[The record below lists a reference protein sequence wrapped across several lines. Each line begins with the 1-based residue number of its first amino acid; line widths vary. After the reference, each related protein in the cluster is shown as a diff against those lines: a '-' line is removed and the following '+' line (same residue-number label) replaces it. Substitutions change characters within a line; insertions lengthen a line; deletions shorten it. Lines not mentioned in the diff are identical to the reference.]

1 MNNFH
6 RSQIGISEIVGQREW
21 QLVDNKE
28 LKRKGTKSDEQ
39 TLGVKDEIPS
49 AEDLATFS
57 AKRGLSVEGLV
68 SFENLLQRVGIKVQA
83 GTVTHVTV
91 RSCTDSTDGLS
102 QRVVPTR
109 SRSCA
114 VIPVT
119 KSIDLHCVSK
129 VLVSWIVCLKGLQ
142 PGVMFLRWISPSLQG
157 RITGP
162 AFDPDS
168 HAAERFN
175 LSIIKSLRT

>member
-1 MNNFH
+1 MKDCGNLTVEWFPGSICTAELLTKVLSVEMNNFH
-6 RSQIGISEIVGQREW
+6 RSQIGISEIVGQRDW

-83 GTVTHVTV
+83 GTVTQLIQLMVYL
-91 RSCTDSTDGLS
+91 RGLF
-102 QRVVPTR
+102 QPG
-109 SRSCA
+109 
-114 VIPVT
+114 
-119 KSIDLHCVSK
+119 H
-129 VLVSWIVCLKGLQ
+129 VLVLLSL
-142 PGVMFLRWISPSLQG
+142 LRKALICTVFQ
-157 RITGP
+157 
-162 AFDPDS
+162 
-168 HAAERFN
+168 RF
-175 LSIIKSLRT
+175 

>member
-1 MNNFH
+1 MKDCGNLTVEWFPDSICTAELLTKVLSVEMNNFH

-49 AEDLATFS
+49 TEDLATFS
-57 AKRGLSVEGLV
+57 AKRGLSVEGLE

-91 RSCTDSTDGLS
+91 RSCTDSTDGEI
-102 QRVVPTR
+102 QFE
-109 SRSCA
+109 
-114 VIPVT
+114 
-119 KSIDLHCVSK
+119 H
-129 VLVSWIVCLKGLQ
+129 
-142 PGVMFLRWISPSLQG
+142 
-157 RITGP
+157 
-162 AFDPDS
+162 
-168 HAAERFN
+168 H
-175 LSIIKSLRT
+175 